1 MSKAKSFFSF
11 LEIWH
16 QYDDT
21 IYREKNWKET
31 VQSWIPG
38 LKSLDAVEGRAV
50 ATFAMLP
57 HWKGFCV
64 DDAGETMTAWEAIEQ
79 VQNVAHCM
87 TKSQTKEGIIV
98 LSSVPQGFHFKKVRR
113 GWF

>member
-1 MSKAKSFFSF
+1 MTFFSF

-16 QYDDT
+16 QYDDA
-21 IYREKNWKET
+21 IYREPSWTEKLRC
-31 VQSWIPG
+31 WIPG
-38 LKSLDAVEGRAV
+38 LQSLDAVWGRVV

-87 TKSQTKEGIIV
+87 TKSQTKEGGRV
-98 LSSVPQGFHFKKVRR
+98 SRSVPYGFHFDKVRSD
-113 GWF
+113 